1 MATSLGVSAEVRN
14 TLAVPFSIGRC
25 SCVDIKQSTW
35 TASVVACLVFFG
47 GWFSIRPVLI
57 YNETWNVMSGVV
69 QKVVSVHR
77 ASNLSFVRQKP
88 KFNRLLYKIGLNLWW
103 VKVYFCCFWEVV
115 MMFDRS
121 SILISIFKS
130 IKVVS

>member
-1 MATSLGVSAEVRN
+1 METVFSVSAEVRN

-35 TASVVACLVFFG
+35 TGSEVSCLVFVTG
-47 GWFSIRPVLI
+47 RPSICLILI

-77 ASNLSFVRQKP
+77 ASNL
-88 KFNRLLYKIGLNLWW
+88 
-103 VKVYFCCFWEVV
+103 
-115 MMFDRS
+115 
-121 SILISIFKS
+121 
-130 IKVVS
+130 